1 MRYILIIGLSIFFFY
16 SCNFQQ
22 EKTKTSKIV
31 SNPSLTIFDIK
42 SSIRALEAINEN
54 SCWFAGSGGLV
65 GFTKDGGESW
75 QFDSIVFEGIK
86 PEFRSIAVFDSV
98 VYVLSVASPALL
110 FKSTDWGKSWELVY
124 RDDDPK
130 TFYNSMAFYNVN
142 SGYAVGDP
150 VEGCLSVVVTKNG
163 GEHWRKIPCI
173 LLPETSEGEAG
184 FAASNTS
191 IELFGDNIWLVS
203 GGKAARVFHSKN
215 RGQSWE
221 VYETPIIQ
229 GEAMTGIFSVDFYND
244 TLGIIW
250 GGDWENQS
258 GNKKNKALTT
268 DGGKTWKLIS
278 DGEYPGY
285 RSCVQ
290 FVPNSDG
297 LEIFAVGMPGISY
310 SSDQGK
316 SWTNLNDEGF
326 YTIRIPEKG
335 NMAWLAGKNKIGKI
349 TW

>member
-1 MRYILIIGLSIFFFY
+1 M
-16 SCNFQQ
+16 
-22 EKTKTSKIV
+22 
-31 SNPSLTIFDIK
+31 K
-42 SSIRALEAINEN
+42 SSIRALEAIDEN
-54 SCWFAGSGGLV
+54 SCWFAGSGGIV
-65 GFTKDGGESW
+65 GFTKDGGKTW
-75 QFDSIVFEGIK
+75 QIDSIVYQGIK
-86 PEFRSIAVFDSV
+86 PEFRSLAVVDSS

-110 FKSTDWGKSWELVY
+110 FKSSDWGESWELVY
-124 RDDDPK
+124 REDNPN
-130 TFYNSMAFYNVN
+130 TFYNSMAFNNVN
-142 SGYAVGDP
+142 NGFAVGDP
-150 VEGCLSVVVTKNG
+150 VDGCLSILVTKNG
-163 GEHWRKIPCI
+163 GEHWRKIPPI
-173 LLPETSEGEAG
+173 LLPKTVEGEAG
-184 FAASNTS
+184 FAASNTN
-191 IELFGDNIWLVS
+191 IDLFADNVWLVS

-229 GEAMTGIFSVDFYND
+229 GGTMTGIFSVDFYND

-258 GNKKNKALTT
+258 ENKQNKAITT
-268 DGGKTWKLIS
+268 DGGKTWSLLS

-297 LEIFAVGMPGISY
+297 MEIFAVGMPGISY

-316 SWTNLNDEGF
+316 SWTSLSDEGF
-326 YTIRIPEKG
+326 YTVRIPAKG
-335 NMAWLAGKNKIGKI
+335 NTAWLAGKNKLGKM